1 LKAES
6 DEGTNHIIK
15 KGKHGNQISAIN
27 SLEMNYSWQIS
38 PKTASETC
46 STGTHTPQNKI
57 ADLQT
62 EKDGQQSF
70 FIFHLMTKILTAVL
84 PQVVLVTVSVLM
96 NYLKLDHK
104 KNRSSSLFSLTIHL
118 RVLRIILLKKNV
130 LKACTLL

>member
-1 LKAES
+1 MKAES

-70 FIFHLMTKILTAVL
+70 FIFPPDDQDTNCSSASSSARNSLRPDEL
-84 PQVVLVTVSVLM
+84 PQI
-96 NYLKLDHK
+96 
-104 KNRSSSLFSLTIHL
+104 RSQEE
-118 RVLRIILLKKNV
+118 
-130 LKACTLL
+130 